1 MPRKATGRERRRF
14 GRIKL
19 DHLKLCHDISE
30 GGFYIRT
37 DRPRRLGSLV
47 NFEIKLEENK
57 PPIRGRGRVVR
68 IIHQAGAVGSDPPG
82 MAIEFVE
89 IEPAD
94 RERIRQVVTKLQSSA
109 GTGSGEASEPS
120 LV

>member
-1 MPRKATGRERRRF
+1 MGRKATGRERRRF

-30 GGFYIRT
+30 GGFYILT
-37 DRPRRLGSLV
+37 YRPRRLGSLV

-57 PPIRGRGRVVR
+57 PAIRGRGRVVR

-82 MAIEFVE
+82 MAVEFVE
-89 IEPAD
+89 ITPAD
-94 RERIRQVVTKLQSSA
+94 RERIRQVVKKFSTGAGSS
-109 GTGSGEASEPS
+109 EVSEPGS
-120 LV
+120 E